1 MNTQAATGVTQGRV
15 SNPMSGW
22 VRLAAILLILAG
34 AMNVI
39 HGFTL
44 LDHKHFVSNQ
54 IDYSNFTFWG
64 VVFLIGGVVQI
75 GAGVAV
81 FGRRLIG
88 YQTGVVLA
96 VIAIVMWFLMIFS
109 APFGAM
115 IGIIVNL
122 SILYGLTVGAMD
134 DWS

>member
-1 MNTQAATGVTQGRV
+1 MT
-15 SNPMSGW
+15 GW
-22 VRLAAILLILAG
+22 VRFAAILLILAG

-44 LDHKHFVSNQ
+44 LDHKHFVANQ
-54 IDYSNFTFWG
+54 LDFANFTFWG

-88 YQTGVVLA
+88 YQVGVVLA
-96 VIAIVMWFLMIFS
+96 IIAPKGAPKIMRNHMTIAITASTTPVW
-109 APFGAM
+109 
-115 IGIIVNL
+115 
-122 SILYGLTVGAMD
+122 
-134 DWS
+134 